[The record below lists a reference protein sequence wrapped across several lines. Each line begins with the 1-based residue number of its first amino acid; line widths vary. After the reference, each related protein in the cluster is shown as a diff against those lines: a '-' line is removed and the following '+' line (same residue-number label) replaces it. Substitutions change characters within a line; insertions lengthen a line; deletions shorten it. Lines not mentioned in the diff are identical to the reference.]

1 MKVKITIPESL
12 EDITL
17 GQYQEFQTVL
27 EHNENDAN
35 DDLVRK
41 KMVQIFC
48 KVPLSVVDRMKQVD
62 FLEAVRRVT
71 EVLNEKT
78 KLVNVVDLH
87 GVKLGFIPKLDDIT
101 AGEFADLSNYLGDV
115 KNLHKAMAVLYRPIK
130 GKVDRLGKYLIQDY
144 KSALTYSEAMKQLP
158 MNIVQGSMLFFWTL
172 KIELLQATLK
182 YLKEE
187 EITNTNGL
195 EKNGDGINH
204 FTQLLE
210 EITLKLKTLQERSYT
225 AYSTF

>member
-130 GKVDRLGKYLIQDY
+130 GKVDRLGKYLIQEY
-144 KSALTYSEAMKQLP
+144 EGTNQYSEAMKQLP
-158 MNIVQGSMLFFWTL
+158 MNIVQGSMLFFWAL
-172 KIELLQATLK
+172 KIELLQATLGEK
-182 YLKEE
+182 WGWYQSFHTVAGGDYFKIKDVAREKLHSVLYFLAY
-187 EITNTNGL
+187 EIDKT
-195 EKNGDGINH
+195 
-204 FTQLLE
+204 
-210 EITLKLKTLQERSYT
+210 KLK
-225 AYSTF
+225 

>member
-130 GKVDRLGKYLIQDY
+130 GKVDRLGKYLIQEY
-144 KSALTYSEAMKQLP
+144 EGTNQYSEAMKQLP

-172 KIELLQATLK
+172 KIELLQATLR